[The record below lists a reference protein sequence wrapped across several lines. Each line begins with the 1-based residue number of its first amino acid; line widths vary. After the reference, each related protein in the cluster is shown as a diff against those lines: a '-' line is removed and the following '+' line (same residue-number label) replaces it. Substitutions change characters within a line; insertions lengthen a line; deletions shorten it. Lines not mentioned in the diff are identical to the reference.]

1 MKDAIIGTIVVYLH
15 GLGFTQFTAYDLYH
29 AISILEDTDFGKV
42 HAIKHLQLVSQRGNH
57 LRTVLKGL
65 EDTNIGQYLLSE
77 LPDYDKRLSLKE
89 AKQIMDVLQRL

>member
-1 MKDAIIGTIVVYLH
+1 MKDAIIMAIVSYLH
-15 GLGFTQFTAYDLYH
+15 GLGYTQFTAYDLYH
-29 AISILEDTDFGKV
+29 TIDILDSEFGKV

-65 EDTNIGQYLLSE
+65 ESTNIGQYLLSE
-77 LPDYDKRLSLKE
+77 LPYYDKRLSSKE

>member
-1 MKDAIIGTIVVYLH
+1 MKDAIIMAIVSYLH
-15 GLGFTQFTAYDLYH
+15 GLGYTQFTTYDLYH
-29 AISILEDTDFGKV
+29 AIDILDSEFGKV
-42 HAIKHLQLVSQRGNH
+42 HAIKHLQLVSQCGN

-65 EDTNIGQYLLSE
+65 EGTNIGQYLLSE